1 MSGRNDPLDWM
12 FRSRETGRIT
22 LGQPAN
28 LEQKIFSGATLV
40 GVLLPKSRVRTA
52 VGMVAVLALFV
63 WATDEIARGVN
74 PFRRIL
80 GGVALGGIAWLAIR
94 RSPPRSPPR

>member
-1 MSGRNDPLDWM
+1 MSRRNDRLDWM

-28 LEQKIFSGATLV
+28 LEQRIFSGAILL
-40 GVLLPKSRVRTA
+40 GVLLPKSKLRIG
-52 VGMVAVLALFV
+52 VGVVAVLALLI
-63 WATDEIARGVN
+63 WAIDEIARGVN

-80 GGVALGGIAWLAIR
+80 GGVALGGLVWLAVR
-94 RSPPRSPPR
+94 RPRR

>member
-1 MSGRNDPLDWM
+1 MSRNKDRMNWM

-22 LGQPAN
+22 IGQSAN

-40 GVLLPKSRVRTA
+40 GVLLPPSKLRTG
-52 VGMVAVLALFV
+52 VGVVAVLALLV
-63 WATDEIARGVN
+63 WGTDEIARGVN

-80 GGVALGGIAWLAIR
+80 GAVTLGGLVVLAFR
-94 RSPPRSPPR
+94 RSPPR

>member
-1 MSGRNDPLDWM
+1 MSRRNDRLDWM

-22 LGQPAN
+22 IGQSAN

-40 GVLLPKSRVRTA
+40 GVLLPASKLRTG
-52 VGMVAVLALFV
+52 VGVVAVLALVV
-63 WATDEIARGVN
+63 WAIDEMARGVN

-80 GGVALGGIAWLAIR
+80 GGAALGGLTWLAFR
-94 RSPPRSPPR
+94 RPPRP

>member
-1 MSGRNDPLDWM
+1 MSRNKDRVNWM

-22 LGQPAN
+22 IGQSAN

-40 GVLLPKSRVRTA
+40 GVLLPSSKVRTG
-52 VGMVAVLALFV
+52 VGVVAVLALLV

-80 GGVALGGIAWLAIR
+80 GGATLCGIAWLAIR
-94 RSPPRSPPR
+94 KR

>member
-1 MSGRNDPLDWM
+1 MSRSTDRMDWM

-22 LGQPAN
+22 IGQSAN

-40 GVLLPKSRVRTA
+40 GVLLPRSKVRSG
-52 VGMVAVLALFV
+52 VGVVAVLALFV
-63 WATDEIARGVN
+63 WAADEIARGVN

-80 GGVALGGIAWLAIR
+80 GAVALGGLVTLALR
-94 RSPPRSPPR
+94 RSPPR

>member
-1 MSGRNDPLDWM
+1 MSRRKDRLDWM

-22 LGQPAN
+22 IGQSAN

-40 GVLLPKSRVRTA
+40 GVLLPPSKVRTG
-52 VGMVAVLALFV
+52 VGVVAVLALLI
-63 WATDEIARGVN
+63 WGTDEIARGVN

-80 GGVALGGIAWLAIR
+80 GAVTLGGLVILALR
-94 RSPPRSPPR
+94 RSSPR

>member
-1 MSGRNDPLDWM
+1 MSRHIDRLDWM

-28 LEQKIFSGATLV
+28 FEQKIFSGATLV
-40 GVLLPKSRVRTA
+40 GVLLPASKLRTG
-52 VGMVAVLALFV
+52 VGVVAVLALVV
-63 WATDEIARGVN
+63 WAIDEIARGVN

-80 GGVALGGIAWLAIR
+80 GGSALGGLTWLAF
-94 RSPPRSPPR
+94 RSRPR

>member
-1 MSGRNDPLDWM
+1 MSRNKDRVNWM

-22 LGQPAN
+22 IGQSAN

-40 GVLLPKSRVRTA
+40 GVLLPPSKLRTG
-52 VGMVAVLALFV
+52 VGVVAVLALLV
-63 WATDEIARGVN
+63 WGTDEIARGVN

-80 GGVALGGIAWLAIR
+80 GAVTLGGLVVLAFR
-94 RSPPRSPPR
+94 RSPPR